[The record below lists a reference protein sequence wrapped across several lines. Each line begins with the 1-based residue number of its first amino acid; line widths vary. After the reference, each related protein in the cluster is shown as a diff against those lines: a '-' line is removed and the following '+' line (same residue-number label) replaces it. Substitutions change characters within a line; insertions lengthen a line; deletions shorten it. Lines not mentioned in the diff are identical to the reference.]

1 MLTEEQLS
9 TIKQQLIENIKKSFP
24 EDKKQ
29 FAISQIEEMNSEQ
42 LEEFLEKNNIKLSK
56 EGGPNSC
63 IFCSIAEGKIE
74 SYRVGENNDAVAVLE
89 INPISKGHTIII
101 PKEHLPE
108 GENSEETKKLISK
121 IETSI
126 KEKLKPKSITITNN
140 NLFGH
145 QTTNIIPNY
154 ENEEEIKLDSPK
166 TSAKQEELKELQEI
180 LTKEEESEKEESN
193 EKENSEEDKSEK
205 KEELTPENIWL
216 PIRIP

>member
-101 PKEHLPE
+101 PKEHLYNFF
-108 GENSEETKKLISK
+108 GIHFFQFYLCK
-121 IETSI
+121 IE
-126 KEKLKPKSITITNN
+126 LYFYN
-140 NLFGH
+140 
-145 QTTNIIPNY
+145 PNRRY
-154 ENEEEIKLDSPK
+154 F
-166 TSAKQEELKELQEI
+166 
-180 LTKEEESEKEESN
+180 
-193 EKENSEEDKSEK
+193 
-205 KEELTPENIWL
+205 
-216 PIRIP
+216 